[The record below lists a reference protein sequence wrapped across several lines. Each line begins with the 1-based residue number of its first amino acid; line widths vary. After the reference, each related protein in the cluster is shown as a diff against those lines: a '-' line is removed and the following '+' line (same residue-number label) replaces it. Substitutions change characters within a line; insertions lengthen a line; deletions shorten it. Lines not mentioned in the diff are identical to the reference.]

1 MNVMSVKGN
10 KNAVGNDGGRPRIHD
25 REALREDLLKW
36 SKLMYSIN
44 LNAWSGKHEIS
55 YRYVFKW
62 AKEDPVFRESLE
74 IAKANIAANREEL
87 LCKGALHP
95 VAYSRSLH
103 MYDPYMYNHWK
114 KEKRYEGKIKS
125 KAEKEANRD
134 LVIKVIQKPWKDD

>member
-1 MNVMSVKGN
+1 MSVKGN

-44 LNAWSGKHEIS
+44 LNAWSGKNELSPQYI
-55 YRYVFKW
+55 FKW
-62 AKEDPVFRESLE
+62 AREDPVFRQSLD
-74 IAKANIAANREEL
+74 IAKSNIAANREEL

-95 VAYSRSLH
+95 VAYSRNVNL
-103 MYDPYMYNHWK
+103 YDNYSYNQWK

-125 KAEKEANRD
+125 KADRDSNKE